1 MRRID
6 VSNLL
11 KGVENSKEIVD
22 AILDMHNAEVT
33 EAKEKPVDLTK
44 YVEKSK
50 YDELEARLNKF
61 KDYDELVKFKED
73 TLKKELNVKK
83 TDAVINLLKENNAN
97 QKAVKLLAKE
107 FDIDSIELDENG
119 KVKNA
124 DDLIKGVK
132 ENYADFF
139 TQEENGGVSP
149 RNPTNNDSPTITK
162 EAFKKMSLS
171 ERSKL
176 ASENIELYNSLKEW
190 FIKKEEN

>member
-22 AILDMHNAEVT
+22 AILDMHNAELT
-33 EAKEKPVDLTK
+33 EAKEKSVDLTK

-83 TDAVINLLKENNAN
+83 TDAVIALLKENNAN

-107 FDIDSIELDENG
+107 FDIDSLELDENG
-119 KVKNA
+119 KIKNA

-149 RNPTNNDSPTITK
+149 KNPTNNDSPTITK

-176 ASENIELYNSLKEW
+176 ASENIELYNTLKEW

>member
-22 AILDMHNAEVT
+22 AILDMHNAELT
-33 EAKEKPVDLTK
+33 EAKEKSVDLTK

-50 YDELEARLNKF
+50 YDELEAKLNKF

-83 TDAVINLLKENNAN
+83 TDAVIALLKENNAN

-107 FDIDSIELDENG
+107 FDIDSLELDENG

-149 RNPTNNDSPTITK
+149 KNPTNNDSPTITK

>member
-22 AILDMHNAEVT
+22 AILDMHNAELT
-33 EAKEKPVDLTK
+33 EAKEKAVDLTK

-73 TLKKELNVKK
+73 ALKKELNVKK

-139 TQEENGGVSP
+139 TQEETGGASP
-149 RNPTNNDSPTITK
+149 RNPVNNDSPSITK

>member
-22 AILDMHNAEVT
+22 AILDMHNAELT
-33 EAKEKPVDLTK
+33 EAKEKSVDLTK

-50 YDELEARLNKF
+50 YDELEAKLNKF

-83 TDAVINLLKENNAN
+83 TDAVIALLKENNAN

-176 ASENIELYNSLKEW
+176 ASENIELYNSLKDW

>member
-22 AILDMHNAEVT
+22 AILDMHNAELT
-33 EAKEKPVDLTK
+33 EAKEKAVDLTK

-50 YDELEARLNKF
+50 YDELEDRLNKF

-139 TQEENGGVSP
+139 TQEENGGASP
-149 RNPTNNDSPTITK
+149 RNPVNNDSPTITK

-176 ASENIELYNSLKEW
+176 ASENIELYNSLKE
-190 FIKKEEN
+190 

>member
-22 AILDMHNAEVT
+22 AILDMHNAELT
-33 EAKEKPVDLTK
+33 EAKEKAVDLTK

-50 YDELEARLNKF
+50 YDELEARLNKL

-132 ENYADFF
+132 ENYSDFF
-139 TQEENGGVSP
+139 TQEETGGASP
-149 RNPTNNDSPTITK
+149 RNPVNNDSPTITK

-176 ASENIELYNSLKEW
+176 ASENIELYNSLKE
-190 FIKKEEN
+190 

>member
-22 AILDMHNAEVT
+22 AILDMHNAELT
-33 EAKEKPVDLTK
+33 EAKEKSVDLTK

-83 TDAVINLLKENNAN
+83 TDAVIALLKENNAN

-107 FDIDSIELDENG
+107 FDIDSLELDENG

-149 RNPTNNDSPTITK
+149 KYPTNNDSPTITK

>member
-22 AILDMHNAEVT
+22 AILDMHNAELT
-33 EAKEKPVDLTK
+33 EAKEKSVDLTK

-83 TDAVINLLKENNAN
+83 TDAVIALLKENNAN

>member
-22 AILDMHNAEVT
+22 AILDMHNAELT
-33 EAKEKPVDLTK
+33 EAKEKSVDLTK

-83 TDAVINLLKENNAN
+83 TDAVISLLKENNAN

-107 FDIDSIELDENG
+107 FDIDSLELDENG
-119 KVKNA
+119 KIKNA

>member
-22 AILDMHNAEVT
+22 AILDMHNAELT
-33 EAKEKPVDLTK
+33 EAKEKAVDLTK

-50 YDELEARLNKF
+50 YDELEARLNKL

-83 TDAVINLLKENNAN
+83 TDAVIALLKENNAN

-176 ASENIELYNSLKEW
+176 ASENIELYNSLKE
-190 FIKKEEN
+190 